1 MIPFDN
7 HHDTGT
13 KLLLNG
19 ATLAA
24 GGTTQADLTA
34 ALQNIFLHPNV
45 GPFISKQLIQ
55 RLVTSNPSPEYVTRV
70 TAVFNDNGSGV
81 RGDMKAVVN
90 AILMDPEA
98 RRGDDPAQ
106 VQPSDGHL
114 KEPVLFMT
122 SLLRTMNATS
132 DGANLDG
139 YASDMKEEPFE
150 SPTVFNFYPP
160 DNGIP
165 GTTLLGP
172 EFRIFNITTAITRVN
187 FVNDLVYGSVSSTT
201 TTDISV
207 YVGLAP
213 NPSALVDTLANVM
226 LHGQISDSA
235 RSTIITNISNI
246 TDNTRRTKSAIYL
259 IGSSS
264 QFQVQH

>member
-1 MIPFDN
+1 
-7 HHDTGT
+7 
-13 KLLLNG
+13 
-19 ATLAA
+19 
-24 GGTTQADLTA
+24 
-34 ALQNIFLHPNV
+34 
-45 GPFISKQLIQ
+45 
-55 RLVTSNPSPEYVTRV
+55 
-70 TAVFNDNGSGV
+70 VFNDNGSGV
-81 RGDMKAVVN
+81 RGDMKAVIN

-98 RRGDDPAQ
+98 RRGDDVAQ
-106 VQPSDGHL
+106 VQANDGHL

-122 SLLRTMNATS
+122 NMLRAMNATS
-132 DGANLDG
+132 DGANLDS
-139 YASDMKEEPFE
+139 YSADMKEEPFE

-172 EFRIFNITTAITRVN
+172 EFRSFNSTTAITRVN
-187 FVNDLVYGSVSSTT
+187 FVNDLVYGSISNTT
-201 TTDISV
+201 TTNISA

-213 NPSALVDTLANVM
+213 NPGALVDSLANVM

-235 RSTIITNISNI
+235 RNTIVTNISSI